1 MRLGDKAVGWGNH
14 RKQTRSEGVYSK
26 EKTEQYERC
35 LVRRKVES
43 KPEEIEL
50 AARSTKRCPQC

>member
-35 LVRRKVES
+35 LVR
-43 KPEEIEL
+43 
-50 AARSTKRCPQC
+50 